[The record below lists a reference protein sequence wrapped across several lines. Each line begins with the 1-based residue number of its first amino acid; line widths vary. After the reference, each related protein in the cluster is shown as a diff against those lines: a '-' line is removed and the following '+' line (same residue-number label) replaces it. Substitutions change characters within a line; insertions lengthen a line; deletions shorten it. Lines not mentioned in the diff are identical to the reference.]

1 MKIKTDF
8 LSKVLYALIMVAL
21 VTLTGVIIGLP
32 WVIPFVLEGST
43 FYSVVNHNLIFIL
56 LYVTSIP
63 TWVILWMTKRLAKN
77 IIKRQPFSESSVFSL
92 KSISLCALTIFI
104 CYLLTC
110 IFISATLGVI
120 GITLGAFMIALI
132 SAIIYRLVQVA
143 VEIQKEN
150 ELTI

>member
-8 LSKVLYALIMVAL
+8 LSKVLYALIMLAL

-92 KSISLCALTIFI
+92 KSISLSALTIFI
-104 CYLLTC
+104 CYLFTC
-110 IFISATLGVI
+110 LFISATLGI
-120 GITLGAFMIALI
+120 ICITLGAFMIALI

>member
-8 LSKVLYALIMVAL
+8 LSKVLYALIMLAL
-21 VTLTGVIIGLP
+21 VILTGVIIGLP

-77 IIKRQPFSESSVFSL
+77 IIERQPFSESSVFSL

-104 CYLLTC
+104 CYLFTC
-110 IFISATLGVI
+110 LFISATLGVI